1 MRYDQALASI
11 AAKQYGVI
19 SRAQV
24 LGAGVPEKALKR
36 RVAAGGLRG
45 RHRGVYVVTGTPQ
58 TFRGELLAACLAA
71 GDHAVA
77 SHRAAGALWGLQGVG
92 ERLELSV
99 LRPGDPRVKGAR
111 IHRVSH
117 LDRLDLTCR
126 DAIPVTRPART
137 LVDLAEVVSPDAL
150 ELAVDD
156 ALGRGLVS
164 CPLVQARLRAL
175 GGRGRKGTAALRA
188 VLDARPE
195 GHYRVQSPFEQRL
208 LRLLADHGIEG
219 AVPQYEVVLPS
230 GRRVRLDVAFP
241 PVRLALEADSYA
253 HHGSRSAWARDHT
266 RNAELVAA
274 GWRVLPV
281 TWQDLTRRPA
291 AVVALVSVALAA

>member
-24 LGAGVPEKALKR
+24 LRAGVPEKALKR

-45 RHRGVYVVTGTPQ
+45 CHRGVYVVTGTPR

-99 LRPGDPRVKGAR
+99 LCPGDPRVKGAR

-117 LDRLDLTCR
+117 LERVDLTCR

-156 ALGRGLVS
+156 ALRRGLVS

-195 GHYRVQSPFEQRL
+195 
-208 LRLLADHGIEG
+208 
-219 AVPQYEVVLPS
+219 
-230 GRRVRLDVAFP
+230 
-241 PVRLALEADSYA
+241 ALEADSYA

-281 TWQDLTRRPA
+281 TWHDLTRRPA